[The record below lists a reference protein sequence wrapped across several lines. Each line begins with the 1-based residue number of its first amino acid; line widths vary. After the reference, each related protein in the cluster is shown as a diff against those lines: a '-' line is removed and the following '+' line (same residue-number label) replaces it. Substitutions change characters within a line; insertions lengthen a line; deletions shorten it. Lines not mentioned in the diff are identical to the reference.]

1 VIACHPSTVGSRE
14 GVARGEVRPPPP
26 GSVLGVTADAPPER
40 PAGEPAPGGE
50 RDRRR
55 LRVRPLHGGGLVV
68 GVAFAMLAM
77 TPSLLPRDWLFQG
90 LVSGV
95 SGAIGYG
102 VGVVLAWLLRRS
114 ATWRRFLAWLGDRV
128 PARVRRWVVPALC
141 VAGVAALLVMLSV
154 AAGWQRELTEA
165 MGMPPTTTS
174 GWLRAAPVLVLVGA
188 AFLAVARGIRAVSR
202 MIARFLR
209 RRLRLPGVVAGAV
222 GAVVVALGLVVVLND
237 VVLARALSLA
247 DQAFAV
253 ANTEDHAG
261 VEQPQDA
268 MRSGSPD
275 SLAAWA
281 TLGREGRRFV
291 AQAPSAETLAAS
303 PAGAVADPIRVYA
316 GLDTAPDAEGRA
328 ETAVAELERTGAFDR
343 AVLLVVT
350 TTGSGWVN
358 AAAVEPL
365 ELMYGGDTATVATQ
379 YSYLPSWLSFLV
391 DRARADDEAQALF
404 TAVEARVAELP
415 ADDRPRLLVY
425 GESLGS
431 FGSESVF
438 SSLADIRERT
448 DGVLWVGPP
457 HSNVVWRA
465 LVDRRDLGTPE
476 TAPVYASGLVV
487 RFADETGDVSVPDTP
502 WDDPRVLYLQ
512 HRSDPI
518 VWWAPE
524 LLVQRPDWITEP
536 AADRSGPTM
545 TWYPVV
551 SFWQLTFD
559 LVNAKSVPD
568 GHGHNYDLQL
578 APAWAAVAAPD
589 GWDDADTAQ
598 VAAALTAAG

>member
-1 VIACHPSTVGSRE
+1 M
-14 GVARGEVRPPPP
+14 
-26 GSVLGVTADAPPER
+26 TADGPPER
-40 PAGEPAPGGE
+40 EPVH
-50 RDRRR
+50 RR
-55 LRVRPLHGGGLVV
+55 LRIRPLHPGGLVV

-102 VGVVLAWLLRRS
+102 VGVALAWLLRRS
-114 ATWRRFLAWLGDRV
+114 ATWRRFQAWVGARV
-128 PARVRRWVVPALC
+128 PARVRRWVLPGLC

-154 AAGWQRELTEA
+154 AAGWQRELTAA

-174 GWLRAAPVLVLVGA
+174 GWLRAAPVLVLVA
-188 AFLAVARGIRAVSR
+188 AGFLVVARGIRAVSR

-209 RRLRLPGVVAGAV
+209 RRLRLPGVVAGVV

-253 ANTEDHAG
+253 ANTEDHPG
-261 VEQPQDA
+261 VEQPQDG
-268 MRSGSPD
+268 MRSGSPE
-275 SLAAWA
+275 SLAAWD

-291 AQAPSAETLAAS
+291 AQAPSTETLAAT

-328 ETAVAELERTGAFDR
+328 ATAVAELERTGAFDR

-391 DRARADDEAQALF
+391 DRIRAKEEAQALF
-404 TAVEARVAELP
+404 SAIEARVDQLP
-415 ADDRPRLLVY
+415 VDDRPRLLVY

-431 FGSESVF
+431 FGSESVYT
-438 SSLADIRERT
+438 SLADMRERS

-457 HSNVVWRA
+457 NANEVWRA
-465 LVDRRDLGTPE
+465 LVERRDPGTPE

-487 RFADETGDVSVPDTP
+487 RFADETGDVGVPDTP
-502 WDDPRVLYLQ
+502 WEDPRVLYLQ

-518 VWWAPE
+518 VWWGPA

-536 AADRSGPTM
+536 APDRSGPTM

-578 APAWAAVAAPD
+578 APAWASVAAPD
-589 GWDDADTAQ
+589 GWDDADAAQLADALATAP
-598 VAAALTAAG
+598 

>member
-1 VIACHPSTVGSRE
+1 M
-14 GVARGEVRPPPP
+14 
-26 GSVLGVTADAPPER
+26 TADGPPER
-40 PAGEPAPGGE
+40 EPAH
-50 RDRRR
+50 RR
-55 LRVRPLHGGGLVV
+55 LRIRPLHPGGLVV

-102 VGVVLAWLLRRS
+102 VGVALAWLLRRS
-114 ATWRRFLAWLGDRV
+114 ATWRRFQAWVGARV
-128 PARVRRWVVPALC
+128 PARVRRWVLPGLC

-154 AAGWQRELTEA
+154 AAGWQRELTAA

-174 GWLRAAPVLVLVGA
+174 GWLRAAPVLVLVA
-188 AFLAVARGIRAVSR
+188 AGFLVVARGIRAVSR

-209 RRLRLPGVVAGAV
+209 RRLRLPGVVAGVV

-253 ANTEDHAG
+253 ANTEDHPG

-268 MRSGSPD
+268 MRSGSPE
-275 SLAAWA
+275 SLAAWD

-291 AQAPSAETLAAS
+291 AQAPSTETLAAT
-303 PAGAVADPIRVYA
+303 PAGAVDDPIRVYA

-328 ETAVAELERTGAFDR
+328 ATAVAELERTGAFDR

-391 DRARADDEAQALF
+391 DRIRAKEEAQALF
-404 TAVEARVAELP
+404 SAIEARVDQLP
-415 ADDRPRLLVY
+415 VDDRPRLLVY

-431 FGSESVF
+431 FGSESVYT
-438 SSLADIRERT
+438 SLADMRERS

-457 HSNVVWRA
+457 NANEVWRA
-465 LVDRRDLGTPE
+465 LVERRDPGTPE

-487 RFADETGDVSVPDTP
+487 RFADETGDVGVPDTP
-502 WDDPRVLYLQ
+502 WEDPRVLYLQ

-518 VWWAPE
+518 VWWGPA

-536 AADRSGPTM
+536 APDRSGPTM

-578 APAWAAVAAPD
+578 APAWASVAAPD
-589 GWDDADTAQ
+589 GWDDADAAQ
-598 VAAALTAAG
+598 LADALAAAP

>member
-1 VIACHPSTVGSRE
+1 
-14 GVARGEVRPPPP
+14 
-26 GSVLGVTADAPPER
+26 
-40 PAGEPAPGGE
+40 
-50 RDRRR
+50 
-55 LRVRPLHGGGLVV
+55 
-68 GVAFAMLAM
+68 MLAM

-102 VGVVLAWLLRRS
+102 VGVVVAWLLRRS
-114 ATWRRFLAWLGDRV
+114 SRWRGFQAAVGDRAPAGAQRWLV
-128 PARVRRWVVPALC
+128 PGLC
-141 VAGVAALLVMLSV
+141 VAGAVALLVMLSV
-154 AAGWQRELTEA
+154 AAEWQRELTDA

-174 GWLRAAPVLVLVGA
+174 GWLRAAPVLVLVA
-188 AFLAVARGIRAVSR
+188 AVFLGIARGIRALSR
-202 MIARFLR
+202 LIAQFLR

-222 GAVVVALGLVVVLND
+222 GAVLVGLALVVVLND

-247 DQAFAV
+247 DQAFAA
-253 ANTEDHAG
+253 ANTEDHPG
-261 VEQPQDA
+261 VEQPQDP
-268 MRSGSPD
+268 MRSGSPE
-275 SLAAWA
+275 SLAAWD

-291 AQAPSAETLAAS
+291 AQAPSAETLAGS

-328 ETAVAELERTGAFDR
+328 ATAVAELDRTGAFDR
-343 AVLLVVT
+343 AVVLVVT

-358 AAAVEPL
+358 AAAVEPV

-391 DRARADDEAQALF
+391 DRGRAAEEAQALF
-404 TAVEARVAELP
+404 DAVEARVRALP
-415 ADDRPRLLVY
+415 EDDRPRLLAY

-431 FGSESVF
+431 YGSESVYT
-438 SSLADIRERT
+438 SLADIRERT
-448 DGVLWVGPP
+448 DAVLWVGPP
-457 HSNVVWRA
+457 NSNDVWRA
-465 LVDRRDLGTPE
+465 LVQRRDPGTPE
-476 TAPVYASGLVV
+476 TLPVYASGLVV
-487 RFADETGDVSVPDTP
+487 RFADEDGDVDVPATP
-502 WDDPRVLYLQ
+502 WEDPRVLYLQ

-518 VWWAPE
+518 VWWAPG
-524 LLVQRPDWITEP
+524 LLVERPDWLAEP
-536 AADRSGPTM
+536 ASGRSGPTM

-568 GHGHNYDLQL
+568 GHGHNYDRQL
-578 APAWAAVAAPD
+578 APAWAAVAAPE

-598 VAAALTAAG
+598 VEQALADAG

>member
-1 VIACHPSTVGSRE
+1 M
-14 GVARGEVRPPPP
+14 
-26 GSVLGVTADAPPER
+26 TADAPPDPEPGRSR
-40 PAGEPAPGGE
+40 PRHRP
-50 RDRRR
+50 
-55 LRVRPLHGGGLVV
+55 RPLHGGGVV
-68 GVAFAMLAM
+68 AGVAFAMLAM

-114 ATWRRFLAWLGDRV
+114 STWRRWLAGLDARF
-128 PARVRRWVVPALC
+128 PARLRPWVVPALC
-141 VAGVAALLVMLSV
+141 VAGVGALLLMLSV
-154 AAGWQRELTEA
+154 AAGWQRELTDA

-174 GWLRAAPVLVLVGA
+174 GWLRAAPVLVLVA
-188 AFLAVARGIRAVSR
+188 AALLAVARGIYWIGRVV
-202 MIARFLR
+202 ARFLR
-209 RRLRLPGVVAGAV
+209 RRLRLPGVVAGVV
-222 GAVVVALGLVVVLND
+222 GAVLVALGCVVVLND
-237 VVLARALSLA
+237 VVLARTLSVV
-247 DQAFAV
+247 DQAFAA

-268 MRSGSPD
+268 QRSGSPG
-275 SLAAWA
+275 SLAAWE

-291 AQAPSAETLAAS
+291 ALAPSPEALAAS

-328 ETAVAELERTGAFDR
+328 EIAVAELERTGAFDR
-343 AVLLVVT
+343 EVLLVVT

-358 AAAVEPL
+358 EAAVEPV

-391 DRARADDEAQALF
+391 DRVRAKDEAQALF
-404 TAVEARVAELP
+404 AAVEARVDALP
-415 ADDRPRLLVY
+415 VDDRPRVLVY

-438 SSLADIRERT
+438 TSLADIRERT

-457 HSNVVWRA
+457 HSNEVWRA

-487 RFADETGDVSVPDTP
+487 RFADETGDISEPATP

-536 AADRSGPTM
+536 ASDRTGPTM
-545 TWYPVV
+545 TWYPLV

-568 GHGHNYDLQL
+568 GHGHNYDGQL
-578 APAWAAVAAPD
+578 PAAWAAVAAPE

-598 VAAALTAAG
+598 VEALVTPAP

>member
-1 VIACHPSTVGSRE
+1 M
-14 GVARGEVRPPPP
+14 
-26 GSVLGVTADAPPER
+26 TADGPPER
-40 PAGEPAPGGE
+40 EPVH
-50 RDRRR
+50 RR
-55 LRVRPLHGGGLVV
+55 LRIRPLHPGGLVV

-102 VGVVLAWLLRRS
+102 VGVALAWLLRRS
-114 ATWRRFLAWLGDRV
+114 ATWRRFQAWVGARV
-128 PARVRRWVVPALC
+128 PARVRRWVLPGLC

-154 AAGWQRELTEA
+154 AAGWQRELTAA

-174 GWLRAAPVLVLVGA
+174 GWLRAAPVLVLVA
-188 AFLAVARGIRAVSR
+188 AGFLVVARGIRAVSR

-253 ANTEDHAG
+253 ANTEDHPG
-261 VEQPQDA
+261 VEQPQDG
-268 MRSGSPD
+268 MRSGSPE
-275 SLAAWA
+275 SLAAWD

-291 AQAPSAETLAAS
+291 AQAPSTETLAAT

-328 ETAVAELERTGAFDR
+328 ATAVAELERTGAFDR

-391 DRARADDEAQALF
+391 DRIRAKEEAQALF
-404 TAVEARVAELP
+404 SAIEARVDQLP
-415 ADDRPRLLVY
+415 VDDRPRLLVY

-431 FGSESVF
+431 FGSESVYT
-438 SSLADIRERT
+438 SLADMRERS

-457 HSNVVWRA
+457 NANEVWRA
-465 LVDRRDLGTPE
+465 LVERRDPGTPE

-487 RFADETGDVSVPDTP
+487 RFADETGDVGVPDTP
-502 WDDPRVLYLQ
+502 WEDPRVLYLQ

-518 VWWAPE
+518 VWWGPA

-536 AADRSGPTM
+536 APDRSGPTM

-578 APAWAAVAAPD
+578 APAWASVAAPD
-589 GWDDADTAQ
+589 GWDDADAAQ
-598 VAAALTAAG
+598 LADALAAAP